1 MKMKKILG
9 FLLIYPTF
17 FLAIA
22 QTQVSIPEAPKK
34 IEFTN
39 ILVEL
44 NPDALKAVN
53 AEIAA
58 LLTPQNKFLDQKL
71 ERMQWYFPII
81 EKILEEE
88 DMPEDLKYLAVM
100 ESSLLPEAISS
111 SNAVGFWQFKEA
123 TAKEVGLK
131 VDNRQDDRKNIYLS
145 TKAAALYMKRNN
157 LIFKNWIS
165 SLLAYNLGVQGAS
178 EKIPVEWSFASEVKF
193 DENTHPYLIKA
204 IAHRIAF
211 EHRFNR
217 LKDSPRKFVEYST
230 RGKSLAE
237 IAVELTTDIAELR
250 KYNPWL
256 YAPNIPEDKDYT
268 VLILSRIED
277 VEDVTDKIQKRVD
290 ASKVDV
296 GFPKLKRITMV
307 STSPD
312 DPIYYEINGKKGIL
326 AQSGEEVAQLSA
338 KAKMKIGKFLS
349 YNDMTDKALTKE
361 GGIYYLQKKSKKAAV
376 QFHTA
381 RGEQTLWDV
390 SQMYG
395 VGLKYLLKYNRMK
408 KTDRLQA
415 GRVVWLQKTRPKNQ
429 AIEIIKE
436 AAEEQQDRLPIKE
449 EYTKKEEVVVNTPPV
464 TKPKYEEVEKPKEPA
479 KEIITTTTKTE
490 SVTTTIPKAEPTP
503 PVTKPDALKIDDDLF
518 KSKDPKSPP
527 IVASEEKKTSTKVV
541 STKHI
546 VKPGETM
553 FSIAKR
559 YGLTIEEL
567 RKMNGM
573 SSTATIKANQLLTIG
588 TSTIVTKEEILTSVP
603 TKKPKSDTPIGE
615 EEFVKTKPVV
625 KEPAVTTKTQTHT
638 VVSGETLFSISKKY
652 GVSISQIQNWNEL
665 SGNSINLGQK
675 LIVSQSKIQSTSLPK
690 ETSEVKKTTTT
701 STGNSYHTVAK
712 GETLYS
718 ISRKYDA
725 SVNDIKKWNN
735 MTDNNIMV
743 GSKIIIKK

>member
-1 MKMKKILG
+1 
-9 FLLIYPTF
+9 
-17 FLAIA
+17 
-22 QTQVSIPEAPKK
+22 
-34 IEFTN
+34 
-39 ILVEL
+39 
-44 NPDALKAVN
+44 
-53 AEIAA
+53 
-58 LLTPQNKFLDQKL
+58 
-71 ERMQWYFPII
+71 
-81 EKILEEE
+81 
-88 DMPEDLKYLAVM
+88 
-100 ESSLLPEAISS
+100 
-111 SNAVGFWQFKEA
+111 
-123 TAKEVGLK
+123 
-131 VDNRQDDRKNIYLS
+131 
-145 TKAAALYMKRNN
+145 
-157 LIFKNWIS
+157 
-165 SLLAYNLGVQGAS
+165 VQGAS
-178 EKIPVEWSFASEVKF
+178 EKIPVDWSFASEVKF
-193 DENTHPYLIKA
+193 DENTNPYLIKA
-204 IAHRIAF
+204 LAHRIAF

-230 RGKSLAE
+230 KGKSLAE

-277 VEDVTDKIQKRVD
+277 TEDITDKIQKRVD
-290 ASKVDV
+290 ANKLDV

-338 KAKMKIGKFLS
+338 KAKMKIGKFLL

-376 QFHTA
+376 PFHTT

-395 VGLKYLLKYNRMK
+395 IGLKYLLKYNKMK
-408 KTDRLQA
+408 KTDRLQP

-436 AAEEQQDRLPIKE
+436 AAEERERLPIKE
-449 EYTKKEEVVVNTPPV
+449 DYTKKAEVVVNTLPI
-464 TKPKYEEVEKPKEPA
+464 TKPKYEEVEKVKEA
-479 KEIITTTTKTE
+479 EKEIITTKTKTE
-490 SVTTTIPKAEPTP
+490 SVVTVPNVEPTL
-503 PVTKPDALKIDDDLF
+503 PVTKPEALKIDDDLF
-518 KSKDPKSPP
+518 KGKNSKTPP
-527 IVASEEKKTSTKVV
+527 VVVSEEKKTSTKVV
-541 STKHI
+541 STKHM
-546 VKPGETM
+546 VKQGETM

-567 RKMNGM
+567 RKMNSM
-573 SSTATIKANQLLTIG
+573 SGNATIKTNQLLTIG
-588 TSTIVTKEEILTSVP
+588 TSTIVTKEDILTSAP
-603 TKKPKSDTPIGE
+603 TKKLKPDGPIGE
-615 EEFVKTKPVV
+615 EEFIKPKPVV
-625 KEPAVTTKTQTHT
+625 KEPVVATKTHT

-652 GVSISQIQNWNEL
+652 GISVNQIQNWNEL
-665 SGNSINLGQK
+665 SGNSISLGQK
-675 LIVSQSKIQSTSLPK
+675 LIVSSNKIQNNSFSKETTEIKKTSTS
-690 ETSEVKKTTTT
+690 SVA
-701 STGNSYHTVAK
+701 NSSHTVAQ

-718 ISRKYDA
+718 ISRKYNA